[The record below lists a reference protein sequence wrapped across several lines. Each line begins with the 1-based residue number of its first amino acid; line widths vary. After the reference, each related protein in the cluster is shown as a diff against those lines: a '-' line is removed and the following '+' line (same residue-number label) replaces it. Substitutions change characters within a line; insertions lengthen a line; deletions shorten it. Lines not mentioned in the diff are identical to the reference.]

1 MQKVQS
7 IQIPERHSGF
17 TYTYIYAYVGVGVY
31 MWSDLVM
38 HGLGAVTFP
47 QAIQEREQSLV
58 VLAERTP
65 HGQSPQVDSGCKCI
79 CTLNRSGSGCA

>member
-1 MQKVQS
+1 
-7 IQIPERHSGF
+7 
-17 TYTYIYAYVGVGVY
+17 

-79 CTLNRSGSGCA
+79 YMYIQ

>member
-1 MQKVQS
+1 MGS
-7 IQIPERHSGF
+7 PDLHICII
-17 TYTYIYAYVGVGVY
+17 TYVGVGVY

-47 QAIQEREQSLV
+47 QAIQEREQSLA

-79 CTLNRSGSGCA
+79 CTFSRSGSGCAYIEVVVMP